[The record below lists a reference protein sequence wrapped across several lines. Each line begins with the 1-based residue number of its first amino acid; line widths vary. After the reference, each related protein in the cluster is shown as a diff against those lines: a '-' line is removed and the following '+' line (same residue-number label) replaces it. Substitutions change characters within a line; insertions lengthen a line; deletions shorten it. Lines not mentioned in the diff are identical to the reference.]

1 MITEKA
7 EDRGS
12 QRCMHL
18 YLHYCLQMR
27 LVCILLAVCYA
38 DCFRLS
44 ELDYVNFKIKR

>member
-7 EDRGS
+7 KDRGS

-18 YLHYCLQMR
+18 YLS
-27 LVCILLAVCYA
+27 LLFTNAFGMHVVSFGYA